1 MEFYY
6 LCESQ
11 HYFHYFRYFTSIYC
25 KVAKIVKKVWTLPL
39 VVKYQK
45 QRIRFVEVGNVVT
58 LLKEGGRDTNFEA

>member
-1 MEFYY
+1 MPDQNILER
-6 LCESQ
+6 
-11 HYFHYFRYFTSIYC
+11 FHPTSTSIYC

-58 LLKEGGRDTNFEA
+58 LLKGGRKGHKF